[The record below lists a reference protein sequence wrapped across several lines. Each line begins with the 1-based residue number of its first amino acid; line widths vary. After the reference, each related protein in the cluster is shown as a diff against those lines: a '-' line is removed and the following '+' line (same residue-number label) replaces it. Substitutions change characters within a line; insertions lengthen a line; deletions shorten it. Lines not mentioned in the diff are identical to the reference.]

1 MKLNITLFR
10 LTDLNSLEYDGG
22 ILEGAFLNEGFH
34 LFAQFK
40 RNGVLA
46 ENGQSLKHT
55 LDCTETE
62 VNS

>member
-34 LFAQFK
+34 LFEKFK
-40 RNGVLA
+40 TNGVLA
-46 ENGQSLKHT
+46 QSGQSLKHT
-55 LDCTETE
+55 SDCTDLL
-62 VNS
+62 NS